1 MKKNC
6 AVLVI
11 GLAMLAMTAVAQS
24 DSANQ
29 STQNPANPTNA
40 TGTQNTTSPSVNQN
54 QGSESGV
61 GSESVEGCVTQVEK
75 DFYIQPVNGGEKV
88 KLNGSHDFAVDVGH
102 HVKVQGTQIRPNSS
116 NSGTNT
122 TGSDSKTA
130 AASSN
135 TTSSTS
141 ANSPSFMVTRVTT
154 LAETCPAPSNSANPK

>member
-11 GLAMLAMTAVAQS
+11 GLAMIAMTAMAQS
-24 DSANQ
+24 DAAGQSA
-29 STQNPANPTNA
+29 QNPANPTNPA
-40 TGTQNTTSPSVNQN
+40 GAQNTTSPSVDQT

-61 GSESVEGCVTQVEK
+61 GSESVEGCVAQVEK
-75 DFYIQPVNGGEKV
+75 DFYIQPINGGERV
-88 KLNGSHDFAVDVGH
+88 KLNGSHDFTADVGH

-122 TGSDSKTA
+122 TGSDSKTT
-130 AASSN
+130 AASSS

-141 ANSPSFMVTRVTT
+141 ASVPSFMVTRVTT
-154 LAETCPAPSNSANPK
+154 MAETCPAPSNSASPK